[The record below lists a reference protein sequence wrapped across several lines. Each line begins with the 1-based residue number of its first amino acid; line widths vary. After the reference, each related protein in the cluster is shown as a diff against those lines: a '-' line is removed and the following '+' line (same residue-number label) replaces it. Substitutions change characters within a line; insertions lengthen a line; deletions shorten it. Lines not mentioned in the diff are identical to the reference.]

1 MCIIILQIQLLP
13 AQEEAVLR
21 CAIGANVTKIF
32 SVPEE
37 KRRIMEYKFLV
48 LDIDGTVTNSQK
60 EITPKTR
67 EAIIRL
73 QEKGVPVAIASGRP
87 PKGVYKVADC
97 LCFQE
102 FGSYILPFNGARILN
117 YKTKECVFEKTLPLS
132 LPARLWRDAVENR
145 LGIITYRDEV
155 IYSGT
160 EPDEYM
166 AIESRINDMP
176 IEYREDFGSF
186 INYPVNKCLMT
197 GRGEDLEALEPM
209 LAQKYIHEAQVFR
222 SEPYF
227 LEITPKNVDKAYSLK
242 HLLPILGI
250 RREELVCCG
259 DGFNDVSMIQ
269 FAGLGVAMANAQ
281 EKVKE
286 RADYITERN
295 NDQDG
300 IAEVIEKFFGVSV

>member
-1 MCIIILQIQLLP
+1 
-13 AQEEAVLR
+13 
-21 CAIGANVTKIF
+21 
-32 SVPEE
+32 
-37 KRRIMEYKFLV
+37 MEYKFLV

-97 LCFQE
+97 LCFQD

-145 LGIITYRDEV
+145 LGIITYRDEA

-166 AIESRINDMP
+166 AIEAGINDIP
-176 IEYREDFGSF
+176 IE
-186 INYPVNKCLMT
+186 
-197 GRGEDLEALEPM
+197 
-209 LAQKYIHEAQVFR
+209 
-222 SEPYF
+222 
-227 LEITPKNVDKAYSLK
+227 
-242 HLLPILGI
+242 
-250 RREELVCCG
+250 
-259 DGFNDVSMIQ
+259 
-269 FAGLGVAMANAQ
+269 
-281 EKVKE
+281 
-286 RADYITERN
+286 
-295 NDQDG
+295 
-300 IAEVIEKFFGVSV
+300 